1 MRSLAKTRPDPVPP
15 AKGSAQGL
23 WKLRSIDSPRKKQR
37 GASPSVPTGAEN
49 FENEENPVST
59 STKTQ
64 QPEAAIEQVFDLDVT
79 QVEIADP
86 AGLVNV
92 TDDGCGSTCGACNS
106 TVA

>member
-1 MRSLAKTRPDPVPP
+1 M
-15 AKGSAQGL
+15 
-23 WKLRSIDSPRKKQR
+23 
-37 GASPSVPTGAEN
+37 
-49 FENEENPVST
+49 ST